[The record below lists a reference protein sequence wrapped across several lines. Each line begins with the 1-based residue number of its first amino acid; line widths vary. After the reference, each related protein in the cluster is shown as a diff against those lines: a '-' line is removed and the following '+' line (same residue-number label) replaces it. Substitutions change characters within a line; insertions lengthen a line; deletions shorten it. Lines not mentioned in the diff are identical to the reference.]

1 LINHDPKLCLYPNI
15 KTGPVFGGQIRYFV
29 ASSGNVTD
37 EVIMQYIEQQNLE
50 PPDGDFKTDDDL

>member
-1 LINHDPKLCLYPNI
+1 LDHEIPQANS
-15 KTGPVFGGQIRYFV
+15 FV

-37 EVIMQYIEQQNLE
+37 DVIIQYIEQQSLE